1 MRTTNDTLVSWAL
14 EPDQKT
20 VKVTF
25 ATSPPTMFQLDVAGV
40 EKILENL
47 GKLRSLM
54 QPTIPAD
61 HAVGQKVTAV
71 PDPRWVAELD
81 VMRGDSLLHIRDP
94 RYGWLHYLLPRREA
108 GKLASTLQAQ
118 ANAPPAETAS
128 GKPN

>member
-25 ATSPPTMFQLDVAGV
+25 ATSPPTVFQLDVAGV
-40 EKILENL
+40 EKIQENL

-54 QPTIPAD
+54 QPAIPPD
-61 HAVGQKVTAV
+61 HGVGQKASAV
-71 PDPRWVAELD
+71 PNPRWLAEPD

-94 RYGWLHYLLPRREA
+94 RYGWLHYLLPRSEA
-108 GKLASTLQAQ
+108 GKLATTLQAQ
-118 ANAPPAETAS
+118 ADAPPVETAS